1 MFVVVGLFVL
11 SGGGLKSTVFR
22 YNGFFLFIFL
32 FFLIFFN
39 VKEVSYGDSFSFRLF
54 FN

>member
-22 YNGFFLFIFL
+22 YNGFFYFFIFY
-32 FFLIFFN
+32 FFFN